1 MAGETLLLAAKEY
14 GVQVDAIIMA
24 AREYAAVI
32 DREGIELQK
41 QRALMDVKKEGA
53 HLQEVEARLLLELVE
68 RRNQE
73 IELAKAKVEVA
84 RANIRALMADI
95 QADEAELRVVRA
107 ELEVAQAEADKAGL
121 IADVAQILA
130 DIVVRGLAKIKL
142 AVDTAELE
150 AAFGFIEQR
159 LTDMINIAT
168 AKMGT
173 EEIKLAYEKLL
184 NAEVAYL
191 QQARI
196 THVNIEKLK
205 TAMAERLL
213 AFEQSQQSWADLSV
227 KGVKDNEQARKQA
240 LAQAKHN
247 ATMALNAAQTNA
259 AIMGHSAQKAVNS
272 FHTLTTQLFRTYRHI
287 IRKG

>member
-1 MAGETLLLAAKEY
+1 MRRLIFTADLRDRLFDLDMLGLEQDQQLAAERFHAERQALALKIAGETLLLAAKEY

-95 QADEAELRVVRA
+95 QAEEAELRVVRA

-130 DIVVRGLAKIKL
+130 DIVVRGLAKNQVGGGHRGIGSRVWL
-142 AVDTAELE
+142 HRTASHRYDKHCYGQDGHRGNQVGLRE
-150 AAFGFIEQR
+150 ATERRSGVF
-159 LTDMINIAT
+159 AT
-168 AKMGT
+168 GQD
-173 EEIKLAYEKLL
+173 
-184 NAEVAYL
+184 NA
-191 QQARI
+191 R
-196 THVNIEKLK
+196 
-205 TAMAERLL
+205 
-213 AFEQSQQSWADLSV
+213 
-227 KGVKDNEQARKQA
+227 
-240 LAQAKHN
+240 
-247 ATMALNAAQTNA
+247 
-259 AIMGHSAQKAVNS
+259 
-272 FHTLTTQLFRTYRHI
+272 
-287 IRKG
+287 